1 MNKQVNNI
9 IKLYERIIEKKITK
23 WMKQV
28 FYNDIQILIYDFG
41 YQKHNDKNLKTCLLV
56 LDNVANNKV

>member
-9 IKLYERIIEKKITK
+9 IKLNERIIEKKITK

-41 YQKHNDKNLKTCLLV
+41 Y
-56 LDNVANNKV
+56 